1 MIVRE
6 VDDGFVLI
14 GQHDHGLVAGEIAR
28 HWAREPR
35 PSSPTLYAVAQ
46 HDLGW
51 RELDEDVLWNAENGR
66 PHDFLDYPAEPKVRA
81 FAAALD
87 FLEERDPYAACLCSM
102 HYATLMQNSEKE
114 AEVRFREAETRR
126 QKRLMRSMADMSTKN
141 LEQDLRFLKL
151 CDGLSLFMCIN
162 EPGREA
168 SNPAPYPNGLAF
180 HGERFVP
187 WWVDERTLRVSP
199 DPFVGPFEV
208 ELPYRVVGREGRV
221 RREGRM
227 ELRISG

>member
-6 VDDGFVLI
+6 VREGFVLI

-28 HWAREPR
+28 HWGRR
-35 PSSPTLYAVAQ
+35 PQPSPSTVYAIAQ

-51 RELDEDVLWNAENGR
+51 QELDGSVIWNDETGR
-66 PHDFLDYPAEPKVRA
+66 PHDFLDYPPEPKVRA

-87 FLEERDPYAACLCSM
+87 LLEERDPYAACLSSM
-102 HYATLMQNSEKE
+102 HYATLMQGSEKE
-114 AEVRFREAETRR
+114 AEARFREAENSR
-126 QKRLMRSMADMSTKN
+126 QHRLKSALADESIDA
-141 LEQDLRFLKL
+141 LEHDLRLLKL
-151 CDGLSLFMCIN
+151 CDGFSLFLCLN

-168 SNPAPYPNGLAF
+168 SHPPPYPDGLVLD
-180 HGERFVP
+180 GEEYVP
-187 WWVDERTLRVSP
+187 EWVDERTLRVRP

-208 ELPYRVVGREGRV
+208 ELPYRVVGRDGQGLSGGRL
-221 RREGRM
+221 